1 MANPKRTGPRGAGRP
16 PMAIPDGWK
25 AVVMA
30 MAKDGKHVDQIR
42 AVLKSNG
49 HNVAKAGIA
58 KFIASQFDDLTKI
71 ANGVTHH
78 AALARGLESPEFE
91 EFREVVDDFIL
102 DERSPVRI
110 RAYLHAEGFDI
121 PIDML
126 VDYCNRRKAELDK
139 RFAESASSAPRDQ
152 VEHTKTLRRRLTD
165 IWHRLPTSERYTAR
179 MFGLVLAEY
188 GQSLRFN
195 IEQLKESLEGK
206 DPQAANE
213 EIERKLG
220 LVESD
225 EPAQE
230 TAAPNDTRP
239 EEPSGAEAPTGATV

>member
-1 MANPKRTGPRGAGRP
+1 
-16 PMAIPDGWK
+16 MAIPDGWK

-58 KFIASQFDDLTKI
+58 KFITSQFDDLTKI

-121 PIDML
+121 AIDAL
-126 VDYCNRRKAELDK
+126 VDYCHRRKAELDAL
-139 RFAESASSAPRDQ
+139 FAESSSSAIRDHA
-152 VEHTKTLRRRLTD
+152 EHTKTLRRRLTD
-165 IWHRLPTSERYTAR
+165 IWHRLPAKERYTAR
-179 MFGLVLAEY
+179 VLGLVLDEY
-188 GQSLRFN
+188 GKSLRFN